1 MINIKV
7 AIFED
12 NPLLRDSL
20 FHLINGSEGFI
31 CTGAFGDCSD
41 LMRKVESAHPDV
53 ILMDIDLPGMNGI
66 EAVGKINQTHPE
78 IMVIMQT
85 VFNDNE
91 RIFQSITAGASGYL
105 LKNTSPV
112 RILESIREAATG
124 GAPMTPSIAHK
135 ILEVFRSKKPAL
147 PTKDQSQLNE
157 RQQEILDCIFNGMS
171 YKLIAEKLFISVETV
186 RYHVKNIY
194 EILHV
199 HSRDELIS
207 KVKPLIEKR
216 KLLQQNNKSK
226 R

>member
-1 MINIKV
+1 MRIKV
-7 AIFED
+7 ALFED

-20 FHLINGSEGFI
+20 VQLINASEGLI
-31 CTGAFGDCSD
+31 CTGAFPDCSN
-41 LMRKVESAHPDV
+41 LMRKVESAKPDV

-66 EAVGKINQTHPE
+66 EAVGQINQTYPD
-78 IMVIMQT
+78 MVIIMQT

-105 LKNTSPV
+105 LKNTSPA
-112 RILESIREAATG
+112 RILEAIREAATG

-135 ILEVFRSKKPAL
+135 ILDVFRSKKPAL
-147 PTKDQSQLNE
+147 PAKEQSQLNE
-157 RQQEILDCIFNGMS
+157 RQKEILECIFNGMS
-171 YKLIAEKLFISVETV
+171 YKLIGEKLFVSVDTV

-207 KVKPLIEKR
+207 KAKGKS
-216 KLLQQNNKSK
+216 LLSF
-226 R
+226 

>member
-1 MINIKV
+1 MNIKV

-12 NPLLRDSL
+12 NSLLRESL
-20 FHLINGSEGFI
+20 LELVNGSEGLI
-31 CTGAFGDCSD
+31 CTGAFPDCSD
-41 LMRKVESAHPDV
+41 LLRKVEMANPDV

-66 EAVGKINQTHPE
+66 EAVAKINQTHPE
-78 IMVIMQT
+78 IMIIMQT

-105 LKNTSPV
+105 LKNTSPA

-124 GAPMTPSIAHK
+124 GAPMTPSIANK
-135 ILEVFRSKKPAL
+135 ILEVFRNKKPAL
-147 PTKDQSQLNE
+147 PTNDQSQLND
-157 RQQEILDCIFNGMS
+157 RQKEILECIFNGMS
-171 YKLIAEKLFISVETV
+171 YKLIAEKLFLSVDTV

-207 KVKPLIEKR
+207 KMGR
-216 KLLQQNNKSK
+216 
-226 R
+226 

>member
-1 MINIKV
+1 MMSIKV
-7 AIFED
+7 ALFED

-20 FHLINGSEGFI
+20 FQLINGSEGFI
-31 CTGAFGDCSD
+31 CTGAFPDCTD
-41 LMRKVESAHPDV
+41 LMRKVESADPDV
-53 ILMDIDLPGMNGI
+53 ILMDIDLPGGMNGI
-66 EAVGKINQTHPE
+66 EAVGKINQTHPG
-78 IMVIMQT
+78 IIIIMQT

-135 ILEVFRSKKPAL
+135 ILEVFRSKKPVIQ
-147 PTKDQSQLNE
+147 PNEQSLLNE
-157 RQQEILDCIFNGMS
+157 KQKEILDCIFNGMS

-194 EILHV
+194 GVLRV

-207 KVKPLIEKR
+207 KVKG
-216 KLLQQNNKSK
+216 KSFLSF
-226 R
+226 

>member
-1 MINIKV
+1 MRIKV
-7 AIFED
+7 ALFED

-20 FHLINGSEGFI
+20 VQLINAADGLI
-31 CTGAFGDCSD
+31 CSGAFPDCSN
-41 LMRKVESAHPDV
+41 LMRKVESAKPDV

-66 EAVGKINQTHPE
+66 EAVGLINQAHPG
-78 IMVIMQT
+78 IVIIMQT

-105 LKNTSPV
+105 LKNTSPA
-112 RILESIREAATG
+112 RILEAIREAATG

-135 ILEVFRSKKPAL
+135 ILDVFRSKKPAL
-147 PTKDQSQLNE
+147 MPKEQSQLNE
-157 RQQEILDCIFNGMS
+157 RQQEILECIFNGMS
-171 YKLIAEKLFISVETV
+171 YKLIADKLFISADTV

-207 KVKPLIEKR
+207 KARGNL
-216 KLLQQNNKSK
+216 
-226 R
+226 

>member
-1 MINIKV
+1 MRIKV
-7 AIFED
+7 ALFED

-20 FHLINGSEGFI
+20 VQLINASEGLI
-31 CTGAFGDCSD
+31 CTGAFPDCSN
-41 LMRKVESAHPDV
+41 LMRKVESAKPDV

-66 EAVGKINQTHPE
+66 EAVGQINQTYPD
-78 IMVIMQT
+78 MVIIMQT

-105 LKNTSPV
+105 LKNTSPA
-112 RILESIREAATG
+112 RILEAIREAATG

-147 PTKDQSQLNE
+147 PADEQSQLND
-157 RQQEILDCIFNGMS
+157 RQKEILECIFNGMS
-171 YKLIAEKLFISVETV
+171 YKLIGEKLFVSVDTV

-207 KVKPLIEKR
+207 KARGKS
-216 KLLQQNNKSK
+216 LLSF
-226 R
+226 

>member
-1 MINIKV
+1 MSIRV

-20 FHLINGSEGFI
+20 VQLINGTEGLT
-31 CTGAFGDCSD
+31 CSGAFPDCSN
-41 LMRKVESAHPDV
+41 LMYKVELAKPDV

-66 EAVGKINQTHPE
+66 EAVGLINQAHPG
-78 IMVIMQT
+78 IMIIMQT

-105 LKNTSPV
+105 LKNTSPA
-112 RILESIREAATG
+112 RILEAIREAATG

-135 ILEVFRSKKPAL
+135 ILEVFRSKRPAV
-147 PTKDQSQLNE
+147 PTKEQSQLNE
-157 RQQEILDCIFNGMS
+157 RQQEILECIFNGMS
-171 YKLIAEKLFISVETV
+171 YKLIADKLFVSVDTV

-207 KVKPLIEKR
+207 KIKGKS
-216 KLLQQNNKSK
+216 LLSF
-226 R
+226 

>member
-1 MINIKV
+1 MRIKV
-7 AIFED
+7 ALFED

-20 FHLINGSEGFI
+20 VQLINASEGLT
-31 CTGAFGDCSD
+31 CTGAFPDCSN
-41 LMRKVESAHPDV
+41 LMRKVESAKPDV

-66 EAVGKINQTHPE
+66 EAVGQINQTYPD
-78 IMVIMQT
+78 MVIIMQT

-105 LKNTSPV
+105 LKNTSPA
-112 RILESIREAATG
+112 RILEAIREAATG

-135 ILEVFRSKKPAL
+135 ILDVFRSKKPAL
-147 PTKDQSQLNE
+147 PAKEQSQLNE
-157 RQQEILDCIFNGMS
+157 RQQEILECIFNGMS
-171 YKLIAEKLFISVETV
+171 YKLIGEKLFVSVDTV

-207 KVKPLIEKR
+207 KARGKS
-216 KLLQQNNKSK
+216 LLSF
-226 R
+226 

>member
-7 AIFED
+7 ALFED

-20 FHLINGSEGFI
+20 FQLINGSEGFI
-31 CTGAFGDCSD
+31 CTGAFSDCSD

-171 YKLIAEKLFISVETV
+171 YKLIAEKLFISVDTV

-207 KVKPLIEKR
+207 RGKGT
-216 KLLQQNNKSK
+216 SH
-226 R
+226 

>member
-1 MINIKV
+1 MRIKV
-7 AIFED
+7 ALFED

-20 FHLINGSEGFI
+20 VQLINASEGLI
-31 CTGAFGDCSD
+31 CTGAFPDCSN
-41 LMRKVESAHPDV
+41 LMRKVESAKPDV

-66 EAVGKINQTHPE
+66 EAVGQINQTYPD
-78 IMVIMQT
+78 MVIIMQT

-105 LKNTSPV
+105 LKNTSPA
-112 RILESIREAATG
+112 RILEAIREAATG

-135 ILEVFRSKKPAL
+135 ILDVFRSKKPAL
-147 PTKDQSQLNE
+147 PAKEQSQLND
-157 RQQEILDCIFNGMS
+157 RQKEILECIFNGMS
-171 YKLIAEKLFISVETV
+171 YKLIGEKLFVSVDTV

-207 KVKPLIEKR
+207 KAKGKS
-216 KLLQQNNKSK
+216 LLSF
-226 R
+226 

>member
-1 MINIKV
+1 MNIKV

-20 FHLINGSEGFI
+20 FQLINGSEGFV
-31 CTGAFGDCSD
+31 CTGAFPDCTD
-41 LMRKVESAHPDV
+41 LMRKVESANPDV
-53 ILMDIDLPGMNGI
+53 ILMDIDLPGGMNGI

-78 IMVIMQT
+78 IMIIMQT

-147 PTKDQSQLNE
+147 PANDQSQLND
-157 RQQEILDCIFNGMS
+157 RQNEILECIFNGMS

-186 RYHVKNIY
+186 RYHVNNIY

-207 KVKPLIEKR
+207 KVKG
-216 KLLQQNNKSK
+216 KSFLSF
-226 R
+226 

>member
-147 PTKDQSQLNE
+147 QTKDQSQLNE

-171 YKLIAEKLFISVETV
+171 YKLIAEKLFISVDTV

-194 EILHV
+194 AILHV

-207 KVKPLIEKR
+207 RGKGKS
-216 KLLQQNNKSK
+216 LLSF
-226 R
+226 

>member
-1 MINIKV
+1 MNIKV

-20 FHLINGSEGFI
+20 FQLINGSEGFT
-31 CTGAFGDCSD
+31 CTGAFPDCTD
-41 LMRKVESAHPDV
+41 LMRKVESASPDV
-53 ILMDIDLPGMNGI
+53 ILMDIDLPGGMNGI
-66 EAVGKINQTHPE
+66 EAVAQINQKHPG
-78 IMVIMQT
+78 IIIIMQT

-135 ILEVFRSKKPAL
+135 ILEVFRGNKPSLSANE
-147 PTKDQSQLNE
+147 QSQLNE
-157 RQQEILDCIFNGMS
+157 RQKEILECIFNGMS
-171 YKLIAEKLFISVETV
+171 YKLIADKLFIAVDTV

-207 KVKPLIEKR
+207 KVKG
-216 KLLQQNNKSK
+216 KSFLSL
-226 R
+226 

>member
-1 MINIKV
+1 MRIKV
-7 AIFED
+7 ALFED

-20 FHLINGSEGFI
+20 VQLINASDGLI
-31 CTGAFGDCSD
+31 CTGAFPDCSN
-41 LMRKVESAHPDV
+41 LMHKVESAKPDV

-66 EAVGKINQTHPE
+66 EAVGQINQTYPD
-78 IMVIMQT
+78 MVIIMQT

-105 LKNTSPV
+105 LKNTSPA
-112 RILESIREAATG
+112 RILEAIREAATG

-135 ILEVFRSKKPAL
+135 ILDVFRSKKPAL
-147 PTKDQSQLNE
+147 PAKEQSQLNE
-157 RQQEILDCIFNGMS
+157 RQQEILQCIFNGMS
-171 YKLIAEKLFISVETV
+171 YKLIADKLFISADTV

-207 KVKPLIEKR
+207 KTNGKS
-216 KLLQQNNKSK
+216 LLSF
-226 R
+226 

>member
-1 MINIKV
+1 MNIKV

-20 FHLINGSEGFI
+20 FQLINGSEGFV
-31 CTGAFGDCSD
+31 CTGAFPDCTD
-41 LMRKVESAHPDV
+41 LMRKVESANPDV
-53 ILMDIDLPGMNGI
+53 ILMDIDLPGGMNGI
-66 EAVGKINQTHPE
+66 EAVGKINQTHPG

-91 RIFQSITAGASGYL
+91 RIFQSITAGASGYI

-135 ILEVFRSKKPAL
+135 ILEVFRGKRTAMPAN
-147 PTKDQSQLNE
+147 DQSQLND
-157 RQQEILDCIFNGMS
+157 RQKEILECIFNGMS
-171 YKLIAEKLFISVETV
+171 YKLIAEKLFISVDTV

-207 KVKPLIEKR
+207 KVKG
-216 KLLQQNNKSK
+216 KSFLSF
-226 R
+226 

>member
-1 MINIKV
+1 MNIKV

-20 FHLINGSEGFI
+20 FQLINGSEGFV

-41 LMRKVESAHPDV
+41 LMRKVESANPDV

-66 EAVGKINQTHPE
+66 EAVGKINQSHPE

-105 LKNTSPV
+105 LKNTSPA

-135 ILEVFRSKKPAL
+135 ILEVFRGKKPAL
-147 PTKDQSQLNE
+147 PTKEQSQLND

-171 YKLIAEKLFISVETV
+171 YKLIAEKLFISVDTV

-207 KVKPLIEKR
+207 RGKGKS
-216 KLLQQNNKSK
+216 LLSL
-226 R
+226 

>member
-1 MINIKV
+1 MGIKV

-20 FHLINGSEGFI
+20 LQLVNGMEGLE
-31 CTGAFGDCSD
+31 CTGAFPDCSN
-41 LMRKVESAHPDV
+41 LMRKVESAKPDV

-66 EAVGKINQTHPE
+66 EAVGLIHQAHPE
-78 IMVIMQT
+78 IVIIMQT

-105 LKNTSPV
+105 LKNTSPA
-112 RILESIREAATG
+112 RILEAIREAATG

-147 PTKDQSQLNE
+147 PAKEQSQLNE
-157 RQQEILDCIFNGMS
+157 RQQEILECIFNGLS
-171 YKLIAEKLFISVETV
+171 YKLIADKLFISVETV

-207 KVKPLIEKR
+207 KAKG
-216 KLLQQNNKSK
+216 
-226 R
+226 

>member
-1 MINIKV
+1 MNIKV
-7 AIFED
+7 ALFED
-12 NPLLRDSL
+12 NALLCDSL
-20 FHLINGSEGFI
+20 FQLINGSEGFI
-31 CTGAFGDCSD
+31 CTGAFPDCSD
-41 LMRKVESAHPDV
+41 LIRKVESADPDV

-78 IMVIMQT
+78 IMIIMQT

-105 LKNTSPV
+105 LKNTSPA

-135 ILEVFRSKKPAL
+135 ILEVFRSRKPAL
-147 PTKDQSQLNE
+147 PAKEQSQLND
-157 RQQEILDCIFNGMS
+157 RQKEILECIFNGMS
-171 YKLIAEKLFISVETV
+171 YKLIAEKLFISVDTV

-207 KVKPLIEKR
+207 KVKG
-216 KLLQQNNKSK
+216 KSFLSF
-226 R
+226 

>member
-1 MINIKV
+1 MNINV

-20 FHLINGSEGFI
+20 FELINGSDGLS
-31 CTGAFGDCSD
+31 CTGAYGDCSQ
-41 LMRKVESAHPDV
+41 LMRKVVSSKPDV

-66 EAVGKINQTHPE
+66 EAVGIINSERPD
-78 IMVIMQT
+78 IIIIMQT

-105 LKNTSPV
+105 LKNTSPA
-112 RILESIREAATG
+112 RIIESIREAATG

-147 PTKDQSQLNE
+147 QVKEQAQLND
-157 RQQEILDCIFNGMS
+157 RQKEILECIFNGMS

-207 KVKPLIEKR
+207 KMGR
-216 KLLQQNNKSK
+216 
-226 R
+226 

>member
-1 MINIKV
+1 MKIKV
-7 AIFED
+7 ALFED

-20 FHLINGSEGFI
+20 VQLINASEGLI
-31 CTGAFGDCSD
+31 CTGAFPDCSN
-41 LMRKVESAHPDV
+41 LMRKVESAKPDV

-66 EAVGKINQTHPE
+66 EAVGQINQTYPD
-78 IMVIMQT
+78 MVIIMQT

-105 LKNTSPV
+105 LKNTSPA
-112 RILESIREAATG
+112 RILEAIREAATG

-135 ILEVFRSKKPAL
+135 ILDVFRSKKPAL
-147 PTKDQSQLNE
+147 PAKEQSQLNE
-157 RQQEILDCIFNGMS
+157 RQKEILECIFNGMS
-171 YKLIAEKLFISVETV
+171 YKLIGEKLFVSVDTV

-207 KVKPLIEKR
+207 KVKGKS
-216 KLLQQNNKSK
+216 LLSF
-226 R
+226 

>member
-1 MINIKV
+1 MNIKV

-12 NPLLRDSL
+12 NALLRDSL
-20 FHLINGSEGFI
+20 FQLVNGSVGFI
-31 CTGAFGDCSD
+31 CTGAFADCTD
-41 LMRKVESAHPDV
+41 LMRKVESANPDV
-53 ILMDIDLPGMNGI
+53 ILMDIDLPGGMNGI
-66 EAVGKINQTHPE
+66 EAVGKINQIHPE
-78 IMVIMQT
+78 IYIIMQT

-91 RIFQSITAGASGYL
+91 RIFQSIAAGASGYL

-135 ILEVFRSKKPAL
+135 ILEVFRSKMPAIQ
-147 PTKDQSQLNE
+147 PNEQSLLNE
-157 RQQEILDCIFNGMS
+157 RQKEILECIFNGMS
-171 YKLIAEKLFISVETV
+171 YKLIAEKLFIAVDTV

-207 KVKPLIEKR
+207 KVKW
-216 KLLQQNNKSK
+216 KS
-226 R
+226 

>member
-1 MINIKV
+1 MRIKV
-7 AIFED
+7 ALFED

-20 FHLINGSEGFI
+20 VQLINASEGLT
-31 CTGAFGDCSD
+31 CTGAFPDCSN
-41 LMRKVESAHPDV
+41 LMRKVESAKPDV

-66 EAVGKINQTHPE
+66 EAVGQINQTYPD
-78 IMVIMQT
+78 MVIIMQT

-105 LKNTSPV
+105 LKNTSPA
-112 RILESIREAATG
+112 RILEAIREAATG

-135 ILEVFRSKKPAL
+135 ILDVFRSKKPAL
-147 PTKDQSQLNE
+147 PAKEQSQLNE
-157 RQQEILDCIFNGMS
+157 RQQEILECIFNGMS
-171 YKLIAEKLFISVETV
+171 YKLIGEKLFVSVDTV

-207 KVKPLIEKR
+207 KVKG
-216 KLLQQNNKSK
+216 KSL
-226 R
+226 

>member
-1 MINIKV
+1 MSIRV

-20 FHLINGSEGFI
+20 VQLINGTDGLT
-31 CTGAFGDCSD
+31 CTGAFPDCSN
-41 LMRKVESAHPDV
+41 LMRKVESAKPDV
-53 ILMDIDLPGMNGI
+53 ILMDIDMPGMNGI
-66 EAVGKINQTHPE
+66 EAVGHINQAYPE
-78 IMVIMQT
+78 MVIIMQT

-105 LKNTSPV
+105 LKNTSPA
-112 RILESIREAATG
+112 RILEAIREAATG

-135 ILEVFRSKKPAL
+135 ILGVFRSKRPTV
-147 PTKDQSQLNE
+147 PTKEQSQLNE
-157 RQQEILDCIFNGMS
+157 RQQEILECIFNGMS
-171 YKLIAEKLFISVETV
+171 YKLIADKLFVSVDTV

-207 KVKPLIEKR
+207 KIKGKS
-216 KLLQQNNKSK
+216 LLSF
-226 R
+226 

>member
-1 MINIKV
+1 MRIKV
-7 AIFED
+7 ALFED

-20 FHLINGSEGFI
+20 VQLINASEGLI
-31 CTGAFGDCSD
+31 CTGAFPDCSN
-41 LMRKVESAHPDV
+41 LMRKVESAKPDV

-66 EAVGKINQTHPE
+66 EAVGQINQTYPD
-78 IMVIMQT
+78 MVIIMQT

-105 LKNTSPV
+105 LKNTSPA
-112 RILESIREAATG
+112 RILEAIREAATG

-135 ILEVFRSKKPAL
+135 ILDVFRSKKPAL
-147 PTKDQSQLNE
+147 PAKEQSQLNE
-157 RQQEILDCIFNGMS
+157 RQQEILECIFNGMS
-171 YKLIAEKLFISVETV
+171 YKLIGEKLFVSVDTV

-207 KVKPLIEKR
+207 KVKG
-216 KLLQQNNKSK
+216 KSL
-226 R
+226 

>member
-1 MINIKV
+1 MRIKV
-7 AIFED
+7 ALFED

-20 FHLINGSEGFI
+20 VQLINASEGLI
-31 CTGAFGDCSD
+31 CTGAFPDCSN
-41 LMRKVESAHPDV
+41 LIRKVESAKPDV

-66 EAVGKINQTHPE
+66 EAVGQINQTYPD
-78 IMVIMQT
+78 MVIIMQT

-105 LKNTSPV
+105 LKNTSPA
-112 RILESIREAATG
+112 RILEAIREAATG

-135 ILEVFRSKKPAL
+135 ILDVFRSKKPAL
-147 PTKDQSQLNE
+147 PAKEQSQLND
-157 RQQEILDCIFNGMS
+157 RQKEILECIFNGMS
-171 YKLIAEKLFISVETV
+171 YKLIGEKLFVSVDTV

-207 KVKPLIEKR
+207 KAKGKS
-216 KLLQQNNKSK
+216 LLSF
-226 R
+226 

>member
-1 MINIKV
+1 MDIKV
-7 AIFED
+7 ALFED

-20 FHLINGSEGFI
+20 FQLINGSEGFI

-41 LMRKVESAHPDV
+41 LIHKINSANPDV

-66 EAVGKINQTHPE
+66 EAVRKINQTHPK
-78 IMVIMQT
+78 IMIIMQT

-105 LKNTSPV
+105 LKNTSPA
-112 RILESIREAATG
+112 RILESIHEAATG
-124 GAPMTPSIAHK
+124 GAPMTPSVAHK
-135 ILEVFRSKKPAL
+135 ILEVFRGKKSAL
-147 PTKDQSQLNE
+147 PDNEQAQLNE
-157 RQQEILDCIFNGMS
+157 RQKEILDCIFNGMS
-171 YKLIAEKLFISVETV
+171 YKLIAEKLFISVDTV

-207 KVKPLIEKR
+207 KGKR
-216 KLLQQNNKSK
+216 NYFLSF
-226 R
+226 